1 MKIVVATDGSSISY
15 GALVA
20 AIDLSSKLREPAELH
35 VVAVVDYM
43 VPPVG
48 LGKPPAT
55 APDLLGEEAESA
67 LLVAREIADEKGV
80 VIHSHILRGHVASEI
95 IRYASEIKADLIVLG
110 THGRR
115 RLMHQVLGSA
125 CQAIVLESP
134 VPVLTVHSQ

>member
-20 AIDLSSKLREPAELH
+20 AIELASKLREPPELH

-48 LGKPPAT
+48 LGKPPPT

-67 LLVAREIADEKGV
+67 LLVAQEIASGKGAL
-80 VIHSHILRGHVASEI
+80 IYPQILRGHVASAVI
-95 IRYASEIKADLIVLG
+95 DYAVQVGAELIVLG
-110 THGRR
+110 THGQR
-115 RLMHQVLGSA
+115 RLMREVLGSV
-125 CQAIVLESP
+125 CQSIVLESP
-134 VPVLTVHSQ
+134 IPVLTVHAE